1 MSTTLRN
8 VPQHQN
14 SGTSVRA
21 EKPVNKLSAKWMNL
35 VAGNVMDRLETLWD
49 SMINDGILVDGYLPF
64 TQPPD
69 AKTLRR
75 MTAQQLQTMLD
86 QPGIAIEDQAVI
98 VDVLKDLPS
107 TVVPEPTKA
116 SRQ

>member
-1 MSTTLRN
+1 M
-8 VPQHQN
+8 
-14 SGTSVRA
+14 A
-21 EKPVNKLSAKWMNL
+21 EKPINKLSASWMNMI
-35 VAGNVMDRLETLWD
+35 AENVMDRVDLLIEHL
-49 SMINDGILVDGYLPF
+49 IIDGLLVDGYLPF

-86 QPGIAIEDQAVI
+86 QPGITIEDQAVI
-98 VDVLKDLPS
+98 VRMLEALPS

-116 SRQ
+116 PSRF